1 MPSFLFYVANSIFLF
16 QINYRYCSN
25 KMVYYFICEIHD
37 PPLTIYLGEDK
48 FVNEELIRY
57 GFPED
62 IWFHVDGVS
71 SAHVYLRLPSGMGL
85 DDIPQDVLIDCA
97 QLTKANSISGCKQD
111 SVKVDR

>member
-1 MPSFLFYVANSIFLF
+1 
-16 QINYRYCSN
+16 
-25 KMVYYFICEIHD
+25 MVYYFICELFD

-71 SAHVYLRLPSGMGL
+71 SAHVYLRLPRGMGL
-85 DDIPQDVLIDCA
+85 DEIPADVLEDCG

-111 SVKVDR
+111 SVKVNRIESIGEYLIIN

>member
-1 MPSFLFYVANSIFLF
+1 
-16 QINYRYCSN
+16 
-25 KMVYYFICEIHD
+25 MVYYFICELFD

-71 SAHVYLRLPSGMGL
+71 SAHVYLRLPMGMGL
-85 DDIPQDVLIDCA
+85 DDIPPDVLEDCG

-111 SVKVDR
+111 SVKVYQLTIGDYPFVIITIKLPSCTWW